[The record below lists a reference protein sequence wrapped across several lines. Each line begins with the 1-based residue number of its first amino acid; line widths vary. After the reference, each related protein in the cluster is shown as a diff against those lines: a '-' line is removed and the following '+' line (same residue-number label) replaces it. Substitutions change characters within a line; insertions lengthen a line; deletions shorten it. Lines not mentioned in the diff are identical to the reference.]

1 MGHAVLVVG
10 YGNEGGKDFWLIKN
24 SWSEHW
30 GEEGYFRLARNENN
44 MCGVASDATYA
55 EVE

>member
-44 MCGVASDATYA
+44 MCGVASRATYA